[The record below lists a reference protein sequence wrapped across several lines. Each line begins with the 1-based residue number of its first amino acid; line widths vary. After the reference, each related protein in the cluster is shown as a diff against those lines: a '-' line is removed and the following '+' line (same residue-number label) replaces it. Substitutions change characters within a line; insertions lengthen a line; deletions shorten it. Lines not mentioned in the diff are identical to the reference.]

1 MLQLKNITKTYLTG
15 DNEVHALNDVS
26 LSFRKS
32 EFVSILG
39 PSGCGKTTLLNII
52 GGLDRYTSGDIII
65 NGRSTKDYKD
75 KDWDSYRNHSVG
87 FVFQSYNLIPHQ
99 SVLKNVELA
108 LTLSGIKREERRERA
123 KLALEKVGLGDQL
136 NKKPNQMS
144 GGQMQRVAIARA
156 IVNNPDI
163 ILADEPTGALDT
175 ETSIQVM
182 EILKEISKTKL
193 VVMVTHN
200 PDLANQYSTR
210 IINLSDGKITGD
222 TMPQEFVEETPDD
235 NKEKKPSMSFWTAFS
250 LSLNNLFTKK
260 ARTILTSFAGSIGI
274 IGIALILSL
283 SAGFNAYIS
292 KVQNE
297 TLLSYPLTIEKVSV
311 DYTNLIE
318 TMLGSSE
325 RDTEKFPNTTEVTTQ
340 NAIAEMVQN
349 VSSSASMNDLKSFK
363 KYLDENLNENLY
375 SDIKY
380 SYNLNFTT
388 YLEQKNVNTSEI
400 TVPKDEFNQIYP
412 TKLPPVEEL
421 VSVQIASGMASYYTS
436 FASLLTSQPAWG
448 EIIGDQQMIENQYD
462 FLAGS
467 YPTDAN
473 GLILVV
479 DQYNQLS
486 DLTLFQLGLL
496 TKEDISYIFNDMVRT
511 TFAVMPVQ
519 NANGDFIGENGEVVF
534 KYAKAGETSYWTDL
548 NGNPVDLRT
557 AENQAKLTVRKWTTE
572 ESKAYLEGFLK
583 INRAPQKF
591 TFDDLLKMEYSIV
604 LDTDLYKENGV
615 KSLGGVDS
623 KLYAKMNDAEIQEYL
638 KNNSAKLKIS
648 GIARLKDGIT
658 NGGISGAIG
667 YTSELVNELIEKNND
682 NAVYKAYVN
691 ELENAK
697 TRAGGSDNLDMMI
710 VNIFTGEPINQATYN
725 AMANGT
731 ENSPRLNAIDVEDP
745 TSISIYP
752 TSFENKDAIIDF
764 IKDYNDSVEEEKQ
777 INYTD
782 FIGMMMSSIT
792 VIVNAIT
799 YILIAFVS
807 ISLVVS
813 SIMIG
818 IITYI
823 SVLERTKEIGV
834 LRSIGASKRDIKRV
848 FNAETMIIGLVSG
861 LLGILITLVLNVPI
875 NIIINALAGI
885 AGVASLP
892 VIGAISLIVI
902 SVLLTTVAGLF
913 PASMAS
919 KKDPVIAL
927 RTE

>member
-1 MLQLKNITKTYLTG
+1 MG
-15 DNEVHALNDVS
+15 
-26 LSFRKS
+26 
-32 EFVSILG
+32 
-39 PSGCGKTTLLNII
+39 
-52 GGLDRYTSGDIII
+52 
-65 NGRSTKDYKD
+65 
-75 KDWDSYRNHSVG
+75 RNHQ
-87 FVFQSYNLIPHQ
+87 FLQ
-99 SVLKNVELA
+99 
-108 LTLSGIKREERRERA
+108 
-123 KLALEKVGLGDQL
+123 
-136 NKKPNQMS
+136 
-144 GGQMQRVAIARA
+144 
-156 IVNNPDI
+156 
-163 ILADEPTGALDT
+163 
-175 ETSIQVM
+175 
-182 EILKEISKTKL
+182 
-193 VVMVTHN
+193 
-200 PDLANQYSTR
+200 
-210 IINLSDGKITGD
+210 GK
-222 TMPQEFVEETPDD
+222 
-235 NKEKKPSMSFWTAFS
+235 
-250 LSLNNLFTKK
+250 
-260 ARTILTSFAGSIGI
+260 
-274 IGIALILSL
+274 
-283 SAGFNAYIS
+283 
-292 KVQNE
+292 
-297 TLLSYPLTIEKVSV
+297 
-311 DYTNLIE
+311 
-318 TMLGSSE
+318 
-325 RDTEKFPNTTEVTTQ
+325 
-340 NAIAEMVQN
+340 
-349 VSSSASMNDLKSFK
+349 
-363 KYLDENLNENLY
+363 
-375 SDIKY
+375 
-380 SYNLNFTT
+380 
-388 YLEQKNVNTSEI
+388 
-400 TVPKDEFNQIYP
+400 
-412 TKLPPVEEL
+412 
-421 VSVQIASGMASYYTS
+421 
-436 FASLLTSQPAWG
+436 
-448 EIIGDQQMIENQYD
+448 
-462 FLAGS
+462 
-467 YPTDAN
+467 
-473 GLILVV
+473 
-479 DQYNQLS
+479 
-486 DLTLFQLGLL
+486 
-496 TKEDISYIFNDMVRT
+496 
-511 TFAVMPVQ
+511 
-519 NANGDFIGENGEVVF
+519 VF
-534 KYAKAGETSYWTDL
+534 KYAKMGETSYWTDL
-548 NGNPVDLRT
+548 DGNPVDLRT

-638 KNNSAKLKIS
+638 KNSSAKLKIS

-875 NIIINALAGI
+875 NLIINALAGI